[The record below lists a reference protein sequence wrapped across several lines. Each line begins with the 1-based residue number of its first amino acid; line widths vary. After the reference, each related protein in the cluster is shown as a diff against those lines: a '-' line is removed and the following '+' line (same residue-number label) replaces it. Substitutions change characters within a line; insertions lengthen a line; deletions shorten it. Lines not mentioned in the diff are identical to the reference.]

1 VPVVAPSASM
11 VMLWAAG
18 WACAVDAMAGAAT
31 AQVVATIPAS
41 TAARAPNAIDDLA
54 LAAEAGWP
62 VVVWF
67 WPVVVWFGP
76 VVVWFGPVVAWFGR
90 ACVLVWLRVF
100 ISILPTVCLID

>member
-1 VPVVAPSASM
+1 VATVPVVAPSASM

-18 WACAVDAMAGAAT
+18 WACAVDATAGAAT

-41 TAARAPNAIDDLA
+41 TAARAPNANDDLGRVPTVW
-54 LAAEAGWP
+54 L

-67 WPVVVWFGP
+67 W
-76 VVVWFGPVVAWFGR
+76 R

-100 ISILPTVCLID
+100 ISILSTVCLID